1 MHQKILQRQKYLNLL
16 GVIILVIGLGSA
28 ALIYQRADNTPYGV
42 VSYETADGTIYP
54 MSPQD
59 SKMYRHNLEVYG
71 GKFNVMLD
79 DFRRWFLGL
88 WHGKSLAFMVAGASL
103 IISFGL
109 FFAAHHLPRPAD
121 ISQEDNP
128 G

>member
-1 MHQKILQRQKYLNLL
+1 MHQKILQRQKYLYLL
-16 GVIILVIGLGSA
+16 SVIILVIGLGSA

-42 VSYETADGTIYP
+42 LGYDIAGGTIYP
-54 MSPQD
+54 IMPQD

-88 WHGKSLAFMVAGASL
+88 WHGKSLAFMIAGASL

-109 FFAAHHLPRPAD
+109 FYAANYLARSAD
-121 ISQEDNP
+121 INQENNP